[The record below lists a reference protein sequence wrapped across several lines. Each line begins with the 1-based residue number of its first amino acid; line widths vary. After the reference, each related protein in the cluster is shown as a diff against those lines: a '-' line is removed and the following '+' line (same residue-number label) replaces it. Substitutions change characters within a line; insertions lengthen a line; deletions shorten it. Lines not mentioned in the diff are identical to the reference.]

1 MRRYF
6 VGPVLVIFA
15 LLSSGCSGFVDL
27 DQAQFDND
35 HSTLLEPHH
44 PVGQTFV
51 ARHGGLRGLEVWL
64 APDQGD
70 SGEIRLHLRHE
81 PGAEDDIATAT
92 LSLRQVTQAGTYLFS
107 FPPLRN
113 SHGSYYYAF
122 LELTGD
128 SSARVGQ
135 RPGNAYLDGAL
146 YRNHEPLDA
155 QMAFRLTYS
164 PGMAARDLAGAAVA
178 GAGLLAVAGLLYVV
192 PGWALVTWLWPTR
205 LSWAE
210 RLGIAAGVGLAVYPL
225 LMLWTHVVGL
235 NLGRVYAWVP
245 WLGGTVA
252 LLWRYRRCRARAI
265 RDLVGQWVHSTA
277 FWPDLTL
284 VVVAGLVFAV
294 RLLPVRALEAPMW
307 GDSYQHT
314 IISQL
319 LADNGGLFE
328 SWEPY
333 VPLKS
338 FTYHFGFHS
347 AMAAFHWLTGMAMH
361 RTVLWGAQLLNG
373 LAVLA
378 LYPLGLRVSGNRWG
392 GVGAVLVAGLL
403 SPMPMVYV
411 NWGRYTQLAGQVILP
426 AAMLISWR
434 VLEKPGYDWRLIA
447 LSWVTVGG
455 LALTHYR
462 VLIFY
467 MGFVLAWTA
476 LSIGRRV
483 WRQTLTQILAV
494 GMGAALLFL
503 PWFVHTLGSSMV
515 SGFRDQLTTAPSQ
528 VSSFMQQYNAMGDLT
543 SYLGPGL
550 WLLLAVAVSVGL
562 WRRKREV
569 LLVAVWWLLL
579 FIATNPELFLLPG
592 TGAISNFALF
602 VAIYIPAAVLI
613 GYAGGELV
621 NELRPL
627 VPGQVVASVVVV
639 AIGLGGL
646 FVRARDVDP
655 ATYAMVT
662 RPDVQAMA
670 WVRENTPEDARFLV
684 NSFTA
689 YGGSVVVGSD
699 GGWWLPLLAKRANTV
714 PPLNYGTEQGPR
726 PGYREWVNEVT
737 ARVQETGID
746 DPATLALLEERGVT
760 HVYIGQR
767 QGRVN
772 YGGPYVLDPET
783 MRLSTAYQPLYHR
796 DRVWVFGI
804 QR

>member
-1 MRRYF
+1 MRRYL

-15 LLSSGCSGFVDL
+15 LLSSGCSGFVDP
-27 DQAQFDND
+27 DQAQFDDDN
-35 HSTLLEPHH
+35 STLLEPNH

-64 APDQGD
+64 APDEGH
-70 SGEIRLHLRHE
+70 SGEVRLHLRRE
-81 PGAEDDIATAT
+81 PGAEVDIATAT
-92 LSLRQVTQAGTYLFS
+92 LALGQVTEAGTYLFS

-113 SHGSYYYAF
+113 SHGRYYYAF

-128 SSARVGQ
+128 RAVKVGQ

-164 PGMAARDLAGAAVA
+164 RAMAARDLAGAAVE

-210 RLGIAAGVGLAVYPL
+210 KLGIAAGVGLAVYPL
-225 LMLWTHVVGL
+225 LMLWTHIVGL
-235 NLGRVYAWVP
+235 NLGPVYAWVP
-245 WLGGTVA
+245 LLGGTA
-252 LLWRYRRCRARAI
+252 AMLWRYRRCQARAI
-265 RDLVGQWVHSTA
+265 RESVTQWGRSAA

-284 VVVAGLVFAV
+284 VVVVGLVFAV
-294 RLLPVRALEAPMW
+294 RLFPLRALDAPMW

-314 IISQL
+314 MISQL
-319 LADNGGLFE
+319 LADNRGLFE

-347 AMAAFHWLTGMAMH
+347 TMAALHWLTGMAMH
-361 RTVLWGAQLLNG
+361 KAVLGGAQLLNG

-403 SPMPMVYV
+403 SPVPMVYV

-426 AAMLISWR
+426 AAVLISWH
-434 VLEKPGYDWRLIA
+434 VLQKPGYNWRLIA
-447 LSWVTVGG
+447 LNWITVGG

-462 VLIFY
+462 VLIFF

-476 LSIGRRV
+476 LSIGRKV
-483 WRQTLTQILAV
+483 WRQTLTQILVV
-494 GMGAALLFL
+494 GVGAGLLFL
-503 PWFVHTLGSSMV
+503 PWFVHVLGSRMV
-515 SGFRDQLTTAPSQ
+515 RGFRDQLTTAPSQ

-543 SYLGPGL
+543 SYMGPGL

-602 VAIYIPAAVLI
+602 IALYIPAAVLI

-621 NELRPL
+621 NELRTAL
-627 VPGQVVASVVVV
+627 PGPVVACVV
-639 AIGLGGL
+639 AVGIGLAGV

-655 ATYAMVT
+655 VTYSMVT
-662 RPDVQAMA
+662 RPDLQAMA
-670 WVRENTPEDARFLV
+670 WIRENTPADARFLV

-699 GGWWLPLLAKRANTV
+699 GGWWLPLLGDRANTV
-714 PPLNYGTEQGPR
+714 PPLNYGTERGPR

-737 ARVQETGID
+737 ARIQEMGVD
-746 DPATLALLEERGVT
+746 DLATLALLRERGVT

-772 YGGPYVLDPET
+772 YSGPHVLDPET
-783 MRLSTAYQPLYHR
+783 MRLSKAFRQLYHR
-796 DRVWVFGI
+796 DRVWVFSI
-804 QR
+804 HH